1 MVGSRGPRSRAHL
14 VSEVTPQK
22 VTVWD
27 VPLRVWHWL
36 FGGAVLTALATGL
49 IEELY
54 DIDIHQWAGISVVSL
69 LVFRLTWGVWGAT
82 YARWTKYW
90 TTPRRFIDHFLRRGK
105 LTPHTA
111 PGIVLVLIL
120 MVGALVQSVTGLFM
134 TDDIFFEGPLHDY
147 VDDTTFDWVYFL
159 HHNAW
164 RLVLV
169 AVAVH
174 LLAQLVYGVVLR
186 DSTPISMVT
195 GQKQVALPP
204 VSTPWMRALLSFTL
218 AGATFAGLAL
228 LAD

>member
-1 MVGSRGPRSRAHL
+1 MDRSGGSRSRTRL
-14 VSEVTPQK
+14 VSEVTRDK

-36 FGGAVLTALATGL
+36 FGAAILAALATGL

-69 LVFRLTWGVWGAT
+69 LVFRLTWGIWGAT

-90 TTPRRFIDHFLRRGK
+90 TTPRKFLDHFLRKGE

-120 MVGALVQSVTGLFM
+120 MLGALVQSVTGLFM

-147 VDDTTFDWVYFL
+147 VDDTTFDWIYL
-159 HHNAW
+159 IHHNAW
-164 RLVLV
+164 RLVAV
-169 AVAVH
+169 AVTVH
-174 LLAQLVYGVVLR
+174 LLAHLIYGAVLR
-186 DSTPISMVT
+186 DPTPLSMVT
-195 GQKQVALPP
+195 GQKQVALPR
-204 VSTPWMRALLSFTL
+204 VSTPWIRALFSFAL
-218 AGATFAGLAL
+218 GIVTFALL
-228 LAD
+228 TFLAD

>member
-1 MVGSRGPRSRAHL
+1 MGGFSGARFSAYL
-14 VSEVTPQK
+14 VSHMTREK

-36 FGGAVLTALATGL
+36 FGAAVLTALGTGL

-54 DIDIHQWAGISVVSL
+54 DIEVHQWAGISVVSL
-69 LVFRLTWGVWGAT
+69 LVFRLTWGMWGAT
-82 YARWTKYW
+82 YARWSRYW
-90 TTPRRFIDHFLRRGK
+90 TTPRKFIDHFLRKGE

-120 MVGALVQSVTGLFM
+120 MVGALVQSATGLFM

-147 VDDTTFDWVYFL
+147 VDDTTFDWIYL
-159 HHNAW
+159 IHHNAW
-164 RLVLV
+164 RLVVV

-174 LLAQLVYGVVLR
+174 LLAQFIYGIVLR
-186 DSTPISMVT
+186 DPTPIGMVT
-195 GQKQVALPP
+195 GQKPVDLPR
-204 VSTPWMRALLSFTL
+204 VSTPWIRALFSFAL
-218 AGATFAGLAL
+218 GVVTFAVLTL